1 MSYEDRF
8 LAKLAGGETL
18 SQDEYDQMTQDMP
31 LEIIAAALVK
41 RFRWTEDMRTLIEAA
56 HLYHRAGQL
65 YDALEI
71 CSRYP
76 RVAALQRLIQ
86 TILPAV
92 RAEYSDLYPATEWI
106 GRLHEEAF
114 LVIHLSTGE
123 ITRFP
128 PLVQSTLQDLGE

>member
-8 LAKLAGGETL
+8 LAKLAGGENI
-18 SQDEYDQMTQDMP
+18 SQDEFDQMAQDMP
-31 LEIIAAALVK
+31 LDLIAAALVR
-41 RFRWTEDMRTLIEAA
+41 RFRWTEDMGTLIEAA
-56 HLYHRAGQL
+56 RLYHRAGQL

-76 RVAALQRLIQ
+76 RVSALQRLIQ
-86 TILPAV
+86 KIIPVL
-92 RAEYSDLYPATEWI
+92 RAEYGEIYPATEQV

-114 LVIHLSTGE
+114 LVINLTSGE

-128 PLVQSTLQDLGE
+128 PLVQSTLQDLAE